1 LNDPAR
7 GRKAVRVIREVERVV
22 PDAAQ
27 TPGMIREEAVSSQG
41 QWIGVVKAVPG
52 MVSGWH
58 HHGANDTYVYVMGGR
73 LRVEYGPGGKEVAEA
88 GPGDF
93 LHIPR
98 DTVHREASGSPE
110 GAESVVFRVGG
121 GEVLFNV
128 DGPEG

>member
-1 LNDPAR
+1 MSDPAR
-7 GRKAVRVIREVERVV
+7 ARGSVRLIREGERVV

-27 TPGMIREEAVSSQG
+27 TPGMIREEAVSSEG
-41 QWIGVVKAVPG
+41 RWVGVVKASPD

-58 HHGANDTYVYVMGGR
+58 HHGANDTYVYVIVGR
-73 LRVEYGPGGKEVAEA
+73 LRVEYGPGGQEVAEA

-93 LHIPR
+93 LLIPQ